1 KADDEEKNKRLCTT
15 QKEILVE
22 FLEKHPELK
31 SGKFSATFT
40 NKIST
45 SLWKEVAGLLNAVPL
60 APIKTHDQWRKCWTD
75 MKRNTKQKASRIKK
89 HQTGTGGGEETVE
102 QLSLTQNR
110 ICDILGPTAVEGH
123 QGIHES
129 KAEFDFGGSEKVDA
143 TFNDCDSFAVSG
155 DEDDN
160 NDKENYAV
168 SMIRRDRVEEN
179 AFPTESRNL
188 TATANITPSVRIY

>member
-1 KADDEEKNKRLCTT
+1 MSLKADDEGKNKRLSTT

-40 NKIST
+40 NKTST

-60 APIKTHDQWRKCWTD
+60 AAIKTHDQWRK
-75 MKRNTKQKASRIKK
+75 
-89 HQTGTGGGEETVE
+89 
-102 QLSLTQNR
+102 
-110 ICDILGPTAVEGH
+110 
-123 QGIHES
+123 
-129 KAEFDFGGSEKVDA
+129 DFGGSEKVDA
-143 TFNDCDSFAVSG
+143 TFNDCDSFADSG

-160 NDKENYAV
+160 NDKENFDV

-179 AFPTESRNL
+179 GFPTESRNL
-188 TATANITPSVRIY
+188 TATATITPSIRIY